1 MSCLS
6 KLPGR
11 FLMFAILFMQSE
23 AVWKLKC
30 DKILFICPGI
40 SCILITVTPICQMLI
55 VSNPYCQV
63 LIKITII
70 KAIKNSNKINKDIS
84 YQLKVKT
91 LEAIF
96 NRYELEKKLIAES
109 KIV

>member
-1 MSCLS
+1 
-6 KLPGR
+6 
-11 FLMFAILFMQSE
+11 MFAILFMQSE

-63 LIKITII
+63 LIKIIII

-96 NRYELEKKLIAES
+96 NRHELEKKLIAES